1 MANRNRPLAV
11 LLTLG
16 LTMASWGQSPID
28 ILRASLES
36 RKTTTA
42 SLIQAQ
48 TMMIGGEKT
57 VMKIEYDGKGRSRRT
72 MLQPLR
78 LQGQV
83 IIDDGKS
90 LVTLLPDSQAVKVV
104 ASRSIATDIRLELIA
119 KNYRLSA
126 KGGEKVAGRD
136 TTVVTC
142 YPRHKEMPR
151 RKITIDA
158 ASRIPLR
165 VVSSYQGKDYV
176 LIDTLSFDLPK
187 TMPTSLFQ
195 SPSGY
200 KQIRVA
206 SAVRVPDEREAAEM
220 LPFQPWIPKSL
231 PYGFAVESLEILP
244 AGKASVLA
252 IRLTDGF
259 NMATVYQWDG
269 SVAAKFPD
277 SNSITS
283 RNIGFVLVGDIPEAI
298 SDRITDYL
306 TKEALA
312 L

>member
-1 MANRNRPLAV
+1 
-11 LLTLG
+11 
-16 LTMASWGQSPID
+16 
-28 ILRASLES
+28 
-36 RKTTTA
+36 
-42 SLIQAQ
+42 
-48 TMMIGGEKT
+48 MMIGGEKT

-83 IIDDGKS
+83 LIDDGKS

-104 ASRSIATDIRLELIA
+104 ASRPISTEVRLELIS
-119 KNYRLSA
+119 KNYRLSS
-126 KGGEKVAGRD
+126 KRGEKVAGRD
-136 TTVVTC
+136 TVVVSC
-142 YPRHKEMPR
+142 YPRYKEMPR
-151 RKITIDA
+151 RKITVDA
-158 ASRIPLR
+158 VSRVPLR
-165 VVSSYQGKDYV
+165 VVSSYQGKDFV

-187 TMPTSLFQ
+187 AMPASLFQ
-195 SPSGY
+195 APAGF

-231 PYGFAVESLEILP
+231 PFGFALESLEILP

-269 SVAAKFPD
+269 SVSSKFPD
-277 SNSITS
+277 ANSIAS
-283 RNIGFVLVGDIPEAI
+283 RNLGFVLVGDLPEAI
-298 SDRITDYL
+298 SARLTDYL